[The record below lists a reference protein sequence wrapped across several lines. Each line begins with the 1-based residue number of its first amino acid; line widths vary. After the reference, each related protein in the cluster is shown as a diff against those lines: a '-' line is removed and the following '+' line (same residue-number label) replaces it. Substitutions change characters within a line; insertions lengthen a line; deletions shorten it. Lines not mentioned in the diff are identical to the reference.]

1 MKNNPIKFESGS
13 LAIEPCEIIKGHKG
27 LNILVHD
34 GTSKLGKHLFSYF
47 RYPCLF
53 CRVGGK

>member
-47 RYPCLF
+47 R
-53 CRVGGK
+53 